1 MTKCVDS
8 EDAFK
13 ILKVL
18 VGTLG
23 EQDVGIELTKVQL
36 VAIARRC
43 ECIARW
49 ARHAAKEQPEKS
61 DFSR

>member
-1 MTKCVDS
+1 MIKCVDS

-18 VGTLG
+18 VGMLG
-23 EQDVGIELTKVQL
+23 EQDVGVELTKVQL
-36 VAIARRC
+36 VEI
-43 ECIARW
+43 IARW